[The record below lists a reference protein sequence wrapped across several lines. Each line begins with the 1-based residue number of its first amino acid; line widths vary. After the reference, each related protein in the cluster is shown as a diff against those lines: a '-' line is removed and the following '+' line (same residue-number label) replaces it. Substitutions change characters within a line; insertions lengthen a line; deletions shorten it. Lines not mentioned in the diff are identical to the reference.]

1 MAQQLDRQERAVLTP
16 DSPDVPEKRQERRD
30 AAENR
35 KRVLEVAQ
43 RLFEEEGVEAVS
55 MHQIAQA
62 AGVGQGTLYRRYPHK
77 GELCRDLLSET
88 YQRFRQETEEYL
100 ARTRADGT
108 PALARLDG
116 LLERYIGIMDTKTS
130 LLAAIG
136 DACWGQRRVEKFQS
150 AGYQWAHDTIAGLLA
165 EAVANGELRPIDPSF
180 TADTLQAAL
189 SPDVYQFQRDVRGL
203 TPEEML
209 QNIRRIFA

>member
-1 MAQQLDRQERAVLTP
+1 MSQQVPVLP
-16 DSPDVPEKRQERRD
+16 SGSLEKRPERRD

-35 KRVLEVAQ
+35 KRVLGVAR
-43 RLFEEEGVEAVS
+43 RLFEEFGVEAVS

-77 GELCRDLLSET
+77 GELCRDLLSDT
-88 YQRFRQETEEYL
+88 FDSFRQEVEDSL
-100 ARTRADGT
+100 AANAAA
-108 PALARLDG
+108 PALDRLYG
-116 LLERYIGIMDTKTS
+116 IMQRYIGLMDTKTS

-136 DACWGQRRVEKFQS
+136 DACWGERRVEKFQTP
-150 AGYQWAHDTIAGLLA
+150 GYQWAHGTITALLT

-180 TADTLQAAL
+180 TADTLLAAM

-203 TPEEML
+203 SKDEILESM
-209 QNIRRIFA
+209 RRIVA

>member
-1 MAQQLDRQERAVLTP
+1 VLD
-16 DSPDVPEKRQERRD
+16 
-30 AAENR
+30 
-35 KRVLEVAQ
+35 VAR
-43 RLFEEEGVEAVS
+43 RLFEESGVETVS

-88 YQRFRQETEEYL
+88 VQNFRLETEAQLAEMGDRPAIERLNAILGRYL
-100 ARTRADGT
+100 D
-108 PALARLDG
+108 L
-116 LLERYIGIMDTKTS
+116 MDTKTA

-150 AGYQWAHDTIAGLLA
+150 PGYCWAHDTLAELLA

-180 TADTLQAAL
+180 TADAVLAAL
-189 SPDVYQFQRDVRGL
+189 SADVYQFQRDVRGL
-203 TPEEML
+203 SKQEIL
-209 QNIRRIFA
+209 QGIQRIFA

>member
-1 MAQQLDRQERAVLTP
+1 MTQQVDRSEGAVP
-16 DSPDVPEKRQERRD
+16 VVPPVPEARRQERRD

-35 KRVLEVAQ
+35 KRVLDVAQ
-43 RLFEEEGVEAVS
+43 RLFEESGVEAVS

-88 YQRFRQETEEYL
+88 FDRFRADAEEYL
-100 ARTRADGT
+100 AQSAAST
-108 PALARLDG
+108 PALDRLNN
-116 LLERYIGIMDTKTS
+116 LLERYVALMDTKTS

-150 AGYQWAHDTIAGLLA
+150 PGYQWAHGTITALLT
-165 EAVANGELRPIDPSF
+165 EAVENGEVRTIDPCF
-180 TADTLQAAL
+180 TADALLAAL
-189 SPDVYQFQRDVRGL
+189 SADVYQFQRDVRGL
-203 TPEEML
+203 TPEEIL
-209 QNIRRIFA
+209 QGARRIVA